1 MIGDLLNVLY
11 GAITNRRRIPSKSP
25 PSPVYSITPD
35 RIVTI
40 LCCPEQ
46 GRNRDVLIIKDNYMT
61 DEQRVKGKVIKVSS
75 EGWGFISSKE
85 IKFTR
90 IFFHW
95 TSLKQDTVKFPELK
109 SGMKVE
115 FTPVEIEGKGW
126 RALKIEVLKDEVA

>member
-1 MIGDLLNVLY
+1 
-11 GAITNRRRIPSKSP
+11 
-25 PSPVYSITPD
+25 
-35 RIVTI
+35 
-40 LCCPEQ
+40 
-46 GRNRDVLIIKDNYMT
+46 MT
-61 DEQRVKGKVIKVSS
+61 DEQRVKGKIIKVSS